1 MSLNNNDSILMGAAG
16 IGCAGSLSDML
27 NQPFGIYVDDNFNLY
42 VADSG
47 NNRVQRF
54 PDGVSNGVSE
64 TTSFILNKPTGVIL
78 DGDGYLFIVDS
89 GNQRII
95 RSGPNGYECL
105 IGCSMP
111 SCTLPTQLC
120 DPLTAIF
127 DSNGNI
133 FVTNQNTNGIQ
144 KFVLSTNSCGKI

>member
-1 MSLNNNDSILMGAAG
+1 MGAAG
-16 IGCAGSLSDML
+16 TGCAGSKSNML
-27 NQPFGIYVDDNFNLY
+27 NQSFGIYVDDNSNLY

-54 PDGVSNGVSE
+54 PDGVSNGILV
-64 TTSFILNKPTGVIL
+64 TTGSFILNKPTSVIL

-95 RSGPNGYECL
+95 REVPNGYQCL
-105 IGCSMP
+105 IGCSTP
-111 SCTLPTQLC
+111 SCDLPTQLC

-127 DSNGNI
+127 DSYGNI
-133 FVTNQNTNGIQ
+133 FVTNQNKNGIQ
-144 KFVLSTNSCGKI
+144 KFILSTNSCGKL

>member
-1 MSLNNNDSILMGAAG
+1 MSAAG
-16 IGCAGSLSDML
+16 TGCAGSESNML
-27 NQPFGIYVDDNFNLY
+27 NQSFGIYVDDNSNLY

-54 PDGVSNGVSE
+54 RNGVSIGTTE
-64 TTSFILNKPTGVIL
+64 TTGLSLNKPTSVIL

-95 RSGPNGYECL
+95 RSGPNGYQCL

-111 SCTLPTQLC
+111 SCELPTQLC

-127 DSNGNI
+127 DSHGNI
-133 FVTNQNTNGIQ
+133 FVTNQNQNGIQ
-144 KFVLSTNSCGKI
+144 KFILSTNSCGKI